1 MLRKPLTT
9 THPHGYVLAR
19 KDRALGLL
27 RISKNAST
35 ESKNR
40 LECADWLAFD
50 DYQGPV
56 VAFLREPVSRFL
68 SSVPETALR
77 MTHFAITEEWRQDR
91 VVIEE
96 DIHHELMRLAQAPI
110 ATVMEAFVELV
121 AYDFFDAHHE
131 PQHAFFTDRHMGLRV
146 DPHLYLTESFETA
159 VQQIEARC
167 GIRTPASAGRGNEG
181 GAKPRAGRTPLIDLA
196 RKVTRTGVYRTV
208 AHAGF
213 LGQRYRGDAGP
224 AQVRDLNTMA
234 NQFAREVKGY
244 ALPDT
249 LRERIAAIYA
259 LDQQLWAEVTARGG
273 DVAASA
279 VWPGIAAEGAAPVS
293 AAARSA

>member
-77 MTHFAITEEWRQDR
+77 MTHFAIAEEWRQDR

-96 DIHHELMRLAQAPI
+96 DIHYELMRLAQAPI

-131 PQHAFFTDRHMGLRV
+131 PQHAFFTDRNMGLRI

-159 VQQIEARC
+159 VRQIEARC
-167 GIRTPASAGRGNEG
+167 GIRTPAPAGRGNEG
-181 GAKPRAGRTPLIDLA
+181 GAKPRTGRTPLIDLA

-224 AQVRDLNTMA
+224 AQLRDLNTMA
-234 NQFAREVKGY
+234 NQFAREIKTY
-244 ALPDT
+244 ALPDA
-249 LRERIAAIYA
+249 LRERILAIYA

-273 DVAASA
+273 DIAGSA
-279 VWPGIAAEGAAPVS
+279 VWPGIATEGAAPVS

>member
-19 KDRALGLL
+19 RDRALGLL

-40 LECADWLAFD
+40 LACEDWLAFD
-50 DYQGPV
+50 DYKGPV

-77 MTHFAITEEWRQDR
+77 MTHFAIAEEWRLDR

-96 DIHHELMRLAQAPI
+96 DIHHELLSIAQAPI
-110 ATVMEAFVELV
+110 GTVIEAFVELV

-131 PQHAFFTDRHMGLRV
+131 PQHAFFTNRHMGLRV
-146 DPHLYLTESFETA
+146 DPHLYLTESFDAA

-167 GIRTPASAGRGNEG
+167 GIRTPAPAGRGNEG
-181 GAKPRAGRTPLIDLA
+181 GAKPQTGRTPLIDLA
-196 RKVTRTGVYRTV
+196 RKVTRTGVYRAV

-224 AQVRDLNTMA
+224 AQLREVNAMA

-244 ALPDT
+244 PLPQALRD
-249 LRERIAAIYA
+249 RILAIYA
-259 LDQQLWAEVTARGG
+259 LDQQLWADVTARGG

-279 VWPGIAAEGAAPVS
+279 VWPGIAQPAPVS
-293 AAARSA
+293 AAAQSA

>member
-40 LECADWLAFD
+40 LECEDWLAFD
-50 DYQGPV
+50 EYKGPV
-56 VAFLREPVSRFL
+56 VAFLREPVSRFI

-77 MTHFAITEEWRQDR
+77 MTHFAVAEEWRLDR

-96 DIHHELMRLAQAPI
+96 DIHHELLSLAQAPI
-110 ATVMEAFVELV
+110 GTLIEAFVELV

-131 PQHAFFTDRHMGLRV
+131 PQHAFFADRNMGLRIN
-146 DPHLYLTESFETA
+146 PHLYLTESFETA
-159 VQQIEARC
+159 VQQIETRC
-167 GIRTPASAGRGNEG
+167 GIRTPAPAGRGNEG
-181 GAKPRAGRTPLIDLA
+181 GAKPQTGRTPLIDLA

-224 AQVRDLNTMA
+224 AELRELNAMA
-234 NQFAREVKGY
+234 NQFAREVKSY
-244 ALPDT
+244 ALPPG
-249 LRERIAAIYA
+249 LRERILAIYA
-259 LDQQLWAEVTARGG
+259 LDQQLWTEVTARGG
-273 DVAASA
+273 DIAASA
-279 VWPGIAAEGAAPVS
+279 VWPGIAQPAAVSGAAQS
-293 AAARSA
+293 A